1 MNTKKSIP
9 GVEWNKIIKFLK
21 KENLWEHVSPKEIDF
36 FKKQESPWKDNIQA
50 FWRSEAAWILLWAL
64 RHINDLAMPVE
75 QCSVKTIVD
84 SVPSPRD
91 STTDFIE
98 NAKLRSISD
107 ILDVS
112 DLMYRAHWATR
123 DSGINDDTECANLD
137 EDIAMEWHY
146 AINWPTCYNDA
157 DWDDVTTDT

>member
-1 MNTKKSIP
+1 
-9 GVEWNKIIKFLK
+9 
-21 KENLWEHVSPKEIDF
+21 
-36 FKKQESPWKDNIQA
+36 
-50 FWRSEAAWILLWAL
+50 
-64 RHINDLAMPVE
+64 MPVE

-112 DLMYRAHWATR
+112 DLMYRAH
-123 DSGINDDTECANLD
+123 
-137 EDIAMEWHY
+137 
-146 AINWPTCYNDA
+146 
-157 DWDDVTTDT
+157 